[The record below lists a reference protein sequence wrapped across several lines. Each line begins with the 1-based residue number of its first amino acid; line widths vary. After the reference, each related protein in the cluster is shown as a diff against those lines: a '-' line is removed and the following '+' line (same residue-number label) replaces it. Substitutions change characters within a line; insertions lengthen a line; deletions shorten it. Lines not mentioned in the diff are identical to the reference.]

1 MKKLLFFFLVFP
13 LFAFAQNSQYKIID
27 SLKALVRIQKE
38 DTALAS
44 IYNQISYNYI
54 YQNSDSGIAY
64 AKKGLSISQKLNW
77 QKGIGNA
84 YLQMGSHFTSKGF
97 YDSSMIVF
105 DLAIKNLAAI
115 KDTYYI
121 GKVYNQ
127 LGILKGNKGNY
138 PEALDYFFK
147 SLSIFESTNDAG
159 KRMSI
164 AAAYENIGTI
174 YNFTE
179 NYDKAIFYLEKCIAV
194 LQQLSNTESQTALN
208 FTNIGTVYQK
218 QNNSTKAIASFE
230 NAKKALGNQIDH
242 FAIAFLN
249 SSWAN
254 TYLKSNNYDLS
265 IKKSELAL
273 AAANI
278 AGDKELI
285 TSITQN
291 LGYAQFKNGCLKNN
305 QVLCSKGYDN
315 ISKSLSLYRDLGNQE
330 GLRKAYL
337 YLSEYYTFKK
347 DFQNA
352 LSMHQLYADYND
364 SIYNLKNKQSLQ
376 NLEDQ
381 RTIDLNKKEIELNKL
396 SLANKEKQ
404 KWFYIAG
411 LFLLSS
417 IGFMFFYQS
426 SNRKKTNIK
435 LQELNKNLDEANKVK
450 ARFFSILN
458 HDLRSP
464 VANLIQFLHLQ
475 KDSPETFDEES
486 KKRLQQKT
494 ISGAENLLTSMEDI
508 LLWSKGQMTNFK
520 PVLKN
525 INIEDLFTDTQKHF
539 DSFENVDIKFLP
551 TNQQIYTDENYLK
564 TIMRNFTSN
573 AIKALEHTERPAII
587 WKAYQESSKIFLS
600 VTDNG
605 PGASSEQLKALY
617 DEKEVVGTK
626 TGLGLHL
633 IRDLAKSINST
644 IQVKSNQGMGTT
656 FILEF
661 NAL

>member
-27 SLKALVRIQKE
+27 SLKALVRTQKE

-44 IYNQISYNYI
+44 IYNKISYNYI

-64 AKKGLSISQKLNW
+64 ANKGLSISKKLNW
-77 QKGIGNA
+77 QKGMGNA

-97 YDSSMIVF
+97 YDSSVLVF
-105 DLAIKNLAAI
+105 DLALKNLAAI
-115 KDTYYI
+115 NDSYYI

-147 SLSIFESTNDAG
+147 SLSIFENTSDAG

-174 YNFTE
+174 YNFTK
-179 NYDKAIFYLEKCIAV
+179 NYDKAIFFLKKGIVV
-194 LQQLSNTESQTALN
+194 LQQLSNTESQIALN

-218 QNNSTKAIASFE
+218 QNNSIKAIESFE
-230 NAKKALGNQIDH
+230 NAKKVLDNQTDY
-242 FAIAFLN
+242 FATAFLN

-254 TYLKSNNYDLS
+254 TYLQTNNYDLS
-265 IKKSELAL
+265 IEKNQLAL
-273 AAANI
+273 TAANMV
-278 AGDKELI
+278 GDKELT
-285 TSITQN
+285 TSILQN
-291 LGYAQFKNGCLKNN
+291 LGYAQFKNGVLKNN
-305 QVLCSKGYDN
+305 ELLSNIGFDN
-315 ISKSLSLYRDLGNQE
+315 LSKSLLLYKALGNQE

-347 DFQNA
+347 DYQSA
-352 LSMHQLYADYND
+352 LTMHQFYTDYND

-411 LFLLSS
+411 LFLLSC
-417 IGFMFFYQS
+417 IGFLFYYQS
-426 SNRKKTNIK
+426 SSRKKTNVK

-475 KDSPETFDEES
+475 KDSPETFDAES
-486 KKRLQQKT
+486 KERLQQKT

-520 PVLKN
+520 PVLKI
-525 INIEDLFTDTQKHF
+525 INIQNLFTDTQNHF

-551 TNQQIYTDENYLK
+551 TDLQIHTDENYLK
-564 TIMRNFTSN
+564 TIMRNFTAN

-644 IQVKSNQGMGTT
+644 IQVKSNEGMGTT